1 MKQFS
6 PFFLFAMIALTA
18 CKKNISSETP
28 TAAKTSNSNII
39 GLTDTV
45 KIPLTEMGSTTYL
58 GFTGGLY
65 PDGTDTPS
73 GQYASDLQSFASSI
87 IPLDTFGNRSSKG
100 VIGFITIG
108 GSTGSILISAL
119 KRITK
124 DNPATNPKLRLASG
138 SDTGA
143 NIDEIND
150 TISSKYWPHVQAK
163 LLKNGVHPRQVEV
176 VYMETDDTLQ
186 NLNFPFRPRE
196 LKKKFEECLRIL
208 KLKFPNLK
216 LVYFLSRT
224 TTFLPKA
231 KNAVIGEPAPY
242 YNGWACKFTIED
254 QINGARSVA
263 YKGKNA
269 VAPLATWG
277 WYEWS
282 IPDQPREDGFIWTK
296 DDTSD
301 GLHAN
306 QTGANKLATN
316 FQNFLLTDP
325 YASIWYAKH

>member
-1 MKQFS
+1 MKRFS
-6 PFFLFAMIALTA
+6 HLLLFAMIALTG
-18 CKKNISSETP
+18 CKKNITNEAST
-28 TAAKTSNSNII
+28 TAKSGNNII

-45 KIPLTEMGSTTYL
+45 KIPLTEMGSRTYL

-65 PDGTDTPS
+65 PGGANTPS
-73 GQYASDLQSFASSI
+73 GQYAIDLQSFASSVV
-87 IPLDTFGNRSSKG
+87 PLDTFGKRSSKG
-100 VIGFITIG
+100 IIGFITIG

-124 DNPATNPKLRLASG
+124 DNPATNPKLKLASG
-138 SDTGA
+138 SDTAA

-150 TISSKYWPHVQAK
+150 TINSKYWPHSQAK
-163 LLKNGVHPRQVEV
+163 LLKNGVHPQQVEV
-176 VYMETDDTLQ
+176 VYMETDDSSE

-196 LKKKFEECLRIL
+196 LKDKFEECLRIL
-208 KLKFPNLK
+208 KVKFPNIK

-224 TTFLPKA
+224 TTFPPKS
-231 KNAVIGEPAPY
+231 KIPAVGEPAAY

-254 QINGARSVA
+254 QINGVRSVK
-263 YKGKNA
+263 YKGKKA
-269 VAPLATWG
+269 VVPLATWG

-282 IPDQPREDGFIWTK
+282 IPGQRREDGFIWTQ

-306 QTGANKLATN
+306 KEGANKLATN